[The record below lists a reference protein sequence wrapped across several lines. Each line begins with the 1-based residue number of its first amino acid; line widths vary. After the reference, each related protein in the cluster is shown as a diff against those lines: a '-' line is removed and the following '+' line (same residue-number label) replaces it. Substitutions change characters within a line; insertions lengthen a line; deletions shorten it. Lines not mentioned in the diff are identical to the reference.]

1 MGATFVETHGWE
13 MPAHFRD
20 PVAEHLN
27 VRKGAGI
34 IDLSHRGK
42 LRISGKDRVTFLQ
55 KILSQ
60 DINKIR
66 PPTGAY
72 STLLDVKGRMLAYMC
87 ILADE
92 PPTNIPSPS
101 RGGIGWGWGFPDEG
115 SFLLDLE
122 HSLAEKVSQILNRYL
137 FREDVKIEDV
147 SEKYGLLSIQ
157 GPLSKQVLIKV
168 SQTETGDMP
177 ECSHIDITINAI
189 RCKAVKT
196 SYTGEEGYNIY
207 GPCEEMSTV
216 WSSILSEGTG
226 HLITPFG
233 LDALETLRIEAG
245 IPLYFTDM
253 DEHTLPVEANLD
265 KAISYDKGCY
275 IGQETIARI
284 KFRGHVNKTLTGFL
298 INGDVIPQ
306 KGDRVI
312 GIIDNTEDEIG
323 IITSGCLS
331 PTFKRPIAMGYIRI
345 AHNKPD
351 EPVFIERDL
360 KKISATVTNLPFY
373 QRP

>member
-1 MGATFVETHGWE
+1 MKTSPLHEIHKSLSATFNEAHGWE
-13 MPAHFRD
+13 MPSHYGNA
-20 PVAEHLN
+20 VAEHLN
-27 VRKGAGI
+27 VRKGTGI
-34 IDLSHRGK
+34 VDLSHRGK

-55 KILSQ
+55 RILSQ

-66 PPTGAY
+66 PSTGAY
-72 STLLDVKGRMLAYMC
+72 STLLDVKGRMLACMC
-87 ILADE
+87 LLA
-92 PPTNIPSPS
+92 
-101 RGGIGWGWGFPDEG
+101 DEG
-115 SFLLDLE
+115 SFLIDLE
-122 HSLAEKVSQILNRYL
+122 PGLAEKVSQILNRYL
-137 FREDVKIEDV
+137 FREDVNIEDV

-157 GPLSKQVLIKV
+157 GPQSKQVMIKV

-196 SYTGEEGYNIY
+196 SYSGEEGYNVY
-207 GPCEEMSTV
+207 APYDEMSTV
-216 WSSILSEGTG
+216 WSSILSAGTG
-226 HLITPFG
+226 LLITPFG

-298 INGDVIPQ
+298 VNGDVIPQ

-312 GIIDNTEDEIG
+312 GIIDDTEDEIG

-331 PTFKRPIAMGYIRI
+331 PTFNRPIAMGYIRI